1 MAVTKLRKHSGFL
14 KDCAFTG
21 MQHSKLRLPLVNRMY
36 MLQVKF
42 DFRLNLFNLSDSQFP
57 LSPGPNS

>member
-42 DFRLNLFNLSDSQFP
+42 DFRLNLFNVSDSQFP